1 MVGIFILDQHLG
13 CIPYKSEAT
22 FFAAWKWDE
31 WRDNIQ
37 QMEVLVGSSN
47 LDDLAAKEQGHFFEW
62 NIQCKQVDGR
72 YTVPSLDMAQSNG
85 ERFYYAF

>member
-13 CIPYKSEAT
+13 CIPYTSEAT

-37 QMEVLVGSSN
+37 QMEVSVGSFN
-47 LDDLAAKEQGHFFEW
+47 LDYLAAKEQGHFLEW
-62 NIQCKQVDGR
+62 NIQWKQVDGR
-72 YTVPSLDMAQSNG
+72 CTAPSLDMAQSNRK
-85 ERFYYAF
+85 RFCYAF